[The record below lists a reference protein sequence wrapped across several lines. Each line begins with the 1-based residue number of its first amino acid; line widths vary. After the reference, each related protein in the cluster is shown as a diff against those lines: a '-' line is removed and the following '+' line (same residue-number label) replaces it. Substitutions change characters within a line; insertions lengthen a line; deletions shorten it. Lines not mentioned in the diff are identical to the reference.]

1 MSAEAQRIGHGD
13 TDIRLLPLIDHK
25 VQITGRIRMTIV
37 DRCRHKAVLHCQC
50 RNDRFQCP
58 AGTKQV
64 SGHGFRTGYIRLHRC
79 SAKRLFHS
87 QRFTGIIERRAGS
100 MRIDIINIRSC
111 NSSILDCHGHGTGR
125 LCSIRKRCRN
135 MIGITGAAIPDDLPI
150 DFRISGKR
158 MLQLLQNQHT
168 GSLSHNEA
176 LAFRVEG
183 NRSTIG
189 ILSLMQ
195 MAKTTNAARRLADYG
210 LPFITVLTDPTMG
223 GVSASFAFIGDV
235 VIAEPKALIGFAGGV
250 ATGSCFLKK
259 GFSLGRAYETKSLSG
274 AVLPVLLVIGVATGA
289 YAASTEGPG
298 SKHAPLLLALVVA
311 LVIGAL
317 AQKSRMCFAGSIR
330 DVILM
335 KNFDLLS
342 IIAALFV
349 VMTIYNIATGN
360 FHLSFSGQPIAHSQH
375 LWNIL
380 GMYVVG
386 FAAVLAGGCPLRQ
399 LILAGQGSSD
409 SAVTFLGMLLGAAF
423 AHNFNL
429 VGSVAKAATA
439 TDAAVPGGPAMPGKI
454 AVIVCI
460 VLLFVIAATNLRRKK
475 AAK

>member
-1 MSAEAQRIGHGD
+1 MKLFDKTWKLTLSGVVIGLLVMLLAMSGNPANMAICVACFIRDAAGALKLHTAAPVQYFRPEIVGFVCGSFLISMATKEYRSTAGSAPMVRFLLGAVMMIGALVFLGCPLRMVLRMSAGD
-13 TDIRLLPLIDHK
+13 L
-25 VQITGRIRMTIV
+25 
-37 DRCRHKAVLHCQC
+37 
-50 RNDRFQCP
+50 
-58 AGTKQV
+58 
-64 SGHGFRTGYIRLHRC
+64 
-79 SAKRLFHS
+79 
-87 QRFTGIIERRAGS
+87 
-100 MRIDIINIRSC
+100 
-111 NSSILDCHGHGTGR
+111 
-125 LCSIRKRCRN
+125 
-135 MIGITGAAIPDDLPI
+135 
-150 DFRISGKR
+150 
-158 MLQLLQNQHT
+158 
-168 GSLSHNEA
+168 
-176 LAFRVEG
+176 
-183 NRSTIG
+183 
-189 ILSLMQ
+189 
-195 MAKTTNAARRLADYG
+195 NAY
-210 LPFITVLTDPTMG
+210 V
-223 GVSASFAFIGDV
+223 
-235 VIAEPKALIGFAGGV
+235 ALIGFAGGV

-259 GFSLGRAYETKSLSG
+259 GFSLGRAYETKPLSG
-274 AVLPVLLVIGVATGA
+274 AVLPVLLAALLVIGVATGA
-289 YAASTEGPG
+289 YVASTEGPG
-298 SKHAPLLLALVVA
+298 SKHAPLLLTLMVA

-342 IIAALFV
+342 IIAALFA
-349 VMTIYNIATGN
+349 VMTIYNIATDN

-429 VGSVAKAATA
+429 VGSAAKAATA

>member
-1 MSAEAQRIGHGD
+1 MKLFDKTWKLALSGVVIGLLVMLLAMSGNPANMAICVACFIRDAAGALKLHTAAPVQYFRPEIVGFVCGSFLISMATKEYRSTAGSAPMVRFLLGAVMMIGALVFLGCPLRMVLRMSAGD
-13 TDIRLLPLIDHK
+13 L
-25 VQITGRIRMTIV
+25 
-37 DRCRHKAVLHCQC
+37 
-50 RNDRFQCP
+50 
-58 AGTKQV
+58 
-64 SGHGFRTGYIRLHRC
+64 
-79 SAKRLFHS
+79 
-87 QRFTGIIERRAGS
+87 
-100 MRIDIINIRSC
+100 
-111 NSSILDCHGHGTGR
+111 
-125 LCSIRKRCRN
+125 
-135 MIGITGAAIPDDLPI
+135 
-150 DFRISGKR
+150 
-158 MLQLLQNQHT
+158 
-168 GSLSHNEA
+168 
-176 LAFRVEG
+176 
-183 NRSTIG
+183 
-189 ILSLMQ
+189 
-195 MAKTTNAARRLADYG
+195 NAY
-210 LPFITVLTDPTMG
+210 V
-223 GVSASFAFIGDV
+223 
-235 VIAEPKALIGFAGGV
+235 ALIGFAGGV

-259 GFSLGRAYETKSLSG
+259 GFSLGRAYETKPLSG
-274 AVLPVLLVIGVATGA
+274 AVLPVLLAALLVIGVATGA

-298 SKHAPLLLALVVA
+298 SKHTPLLLALMVA

-349 VMTIYNIATGN
+349 VMTVYNIATGN

-429 VGSVAKAATA
+429 VGSAAKAATA

>member
-1 MSAEAQRIGHGD
+1 MKLFDKTWKLALSGVVIGLLVMLLAMSGNPANMAICVACFIRDAAGALKLHTAAPVQYFRPEIVGFVCGSFLISMATKEYRSTAGSAPMVRFLLGTVMMIGALVFLGCPLRMVLRMSAGD
-13 TDIRLLPLIDHK
+13 L
-25 VQITGRIRMTIV
+25 
-37 DRCRHKAVLHCQC
+37 
-50 RNDRFQCP
+50 
-58 AGTKQV
+58 
-64 SGHGFRTGYIRLHRC
+64 
-79 SAKRLFHS
+79 
-87 QRFTGIIERRAGS
+87 
-100 MRIDIINIRSC
+100 
-111 NSSILDCHGHGTGR
+111 
-125 LCSIRKRCRN
+125 
-135 MIGITGAAIPDDLPI
+135 
-150 DFRISGKR
+150 
-158 MLQLLQNQHT
+158 
-168 GSLSHNEA
+168 
-176 LAFRVEG
+176 
-183 NRSTIG
+183 
-189 ILSLMQ
+189 
-195 MAKTTNAARRLADYG
+195 NAY
-210 LPFITVLTDPTMG
+210 V
-223 GVSASFAFIGDV
+223 
-235 VIAEPKALIGFAGGV
+235 ALIGFAGGV

-274 AVLPVLLVIGVATGA
+274 AVLPVLLAALLVIGVATGA

-298 SKHAPLLLALVVA
+298 SKHAPLLLALMVA

-429 VGSVAKAATA
+429 VGSAAKAATA

>member
-1 MSAEAQRIGHGD
+1 MKLFDKTWKLALSGVVIGLLVMLLAMSGNPANMAICVACFIRDAAGALKLHTAAPVQYFRPEIVGFVCGSFLISMATKEYRSTAGSAPMVRFLLGTVMMIGALVFLGCPLRMVLRMSAGD
-13 TDIRLLPLIDHK
+13 L
-25 VQITGRIRMTIV
+25 
-37 DRCRHKAVLHCQC
+37 
-50 RNDRFQCP
+50 
-58 AGTKQV
+58 
-64 SGHGFRTGYIRLHRC
+64 
-79 SAKRLFHS
+79 
-87 QRFTGIIERRAGS
+87 
-100 MRIDIINIRSC
+100 
-111 NSSILDCHGHGTGR
+111 
-125 LCSIRKRCRN
+125 
-135 MIGITGAAIPDDLPI
+135 
-150 DFRISGKR
+150 
-158 MLQLLQNQHT
+158 
-168 GSLSHNEA
+168 
-176 LAFRVEG
+176 
-183 NRSTIG
+183 
-189 ILSLMQ
+189 
-195 MAKTTNAARRLADYG
+195 NAY
-210 LPFITVLTDPTMG
+210 V
-223 GVSASFAFIGDV
+223 
-235 VIAEPKALIGFAGGV
+235 ALIGFAGGV

-274 AVLPVLLVIGVATGA
+274 AVLPVLLAALLVIGVATGA

-429 VGSVAKAATA
+429 VGSAAKAATA
-439 TDAAVPGGPAMPGKI
+439 TDAAVPGGPAIPGKI

>member
-1 MSAEAQRIGHGD
+1 MKLFDKTWKLALSGVVIGLLVMLLAMSGNPANMAICVACFIRDAAGALKLHTAAPVQYFRPEIVGFVCGSFLISMATKEYRSTAGSAPMVRFLLGAVMMIGALVFLGCPLRMVLRMSAGD
-13 TDIRLLPLIDHK
+13 L
-25 VQITGRIRMTIV
+25 
-37 DRCRHKAVLHCQC
+37 
-50 RNDRFQCP
+50 
-58 AGTKQV
+58 
-64 SGHGFRTGYIRLHRC
+64 
-79 SAKRLFHS
+79 
-87 QRFTGIIERRAGS
+87 
-100 MRIDIINIRSC
+100 
-111 NSSILDCHGHGTGR
+111 
-125 LCSIRKRCRN
+125 
-135 MIGITGAAIPDDLPI
+135 
-150 DFRISGKR
+150 
-158 MLQLLQNQHT
+158 
-168 GSLSHNEA
+168 
-176 LAFRVEG
+176 
-183 NRSTIG
+183 
-189 ILSLMQ
+189 
-195 MAKTTNAARRLADYG
+195 NAY
-210 LPFITVLTDPTMG
+210 V
-223 GVSASFAFIGDV
+223 
-235 VIAEPKALIGFAGGV
+235 ALIGFAGGV

-259 GFSLGRAYETKSLSG
+259 GFSLGRAYETKPLSG
-274 AVLPVLLVIGVATGA
+274 AVLPVLLAALLVIGVATGA

-375 LWNIL
+375 LWDIL

-429 VGSVAKAATA
+429 VGSAAKAATA

>member
-1 MSAEAQRIGHGD
+1 MKLFDKTWKLALSGVVIGLLVMLLAMSGNPANMAICVACFIRDAAGALKLHTAAPVQYFRPEIVGFVCGSFLISMATKEYRSTAGSAPMVRFLLGAVMMIGALVFLGCPLRMVLRMSAGD
-13 TDIRLLPLIDHK
+13 L
-25 VQITGRIRMTIV
+25 
-37 DRCRHKAVLHCQC
+37 
-50 RNDRFQCP
+50 
-58 AGTKQV
+58 
-64 SGHGFRTGYIRLHRC
+64 
-79 SAKRLFHS
+79 
-87 QRFTGIIERRAGS
+87 
-100 MRIDIINIRSC
+100 
-111 NSSILDCHGHGTGR
+111 
-125 LCSIRKRCRN
+125 
-135 MIGITGAAIPDDLPI
+135 
-150 DFRISGKR
+150 
-158 MLQLLQNQHT
+158 
-168 GSLSHNEA
+168 
-176 LAFRVEG
+176 
-183 NRSTIG
+183 
-189 ILSLMQ
+189 
-195 MAKTTNAARRLADYG
+195 NAY
-210 LPFITVLTDPTMG
+210 V
-223 GVSASFAFIGDV
+223 
-235 VIAEPKALIGFAGGV
+235 ALIGFAGGV

-274 AVLPVLLVIGVATGA
+274 AVLPVLLAALLVIGVATGA

-342 IIAALFV
+342 IITALFV

-429 VGSVAKAATA
+429 VGSAAKAATA

>member
-1 MSAEAQRIGHGD
+1 MKLFDKTWKLTLSGVVIGLLVMLLAMSGNPANMAICVACFIRDAAGALKLHTAAPVQYFRPEIVGFVCGSFLISMATKEYRSTAGSAPMVRFLLGAVMMIGALVFLGCPLRMVLRMSAGD
-13 TDIRLLPLIDHK
+13 L
-25 VQITGRIRMTIV
+25 
-37 DRCRHKAVLHCQC
+37 
-50 RNDRFQCP
+50 
-58 AGTKQV
+58 
-64 SGHGFRTGYIRLHRC
+64 
-79 SAKRLFHS
+79 
-87 QRFTGIIERRAGS
+87 
-100 MRIDIINIRSC
+100 
-111 NSSILDCHGHGTGR
+111 
-125 LCSIRKRCRN
+125 
-135 MIGITGAAIPDDLPI
+135 
-150 DFRISGKR
+150 
-158 MLQLLQNQHT
+158 
-168 GSLSHNEA
+168 
-176 LAFRVEG
+176 
-183 NRSTIG
+183 
-189 ILSLMQ
+189 
-195 MAKTTNAARRLADYG
+195 NAY
-210 LPFITVLTDPTMG
+210 V
-223 GVSASFAFIGDV
+223 
-235 VIAEPKALIGFAGGV
+235 ALIGFAGGV

-259 GFSLGRAYETKSLSG
+259 GFSLGRSYETKSLSG
-274 AVLPVLLVIGVATGA
+274 AVLPVLLAALLVIGVATGA

-298 SKHAPLLLALVVA
+298 SKHAPLLLALMVA

-342 IIAALFV
+342 IIAALFA
-349 VMTIYNIATGN
+349 VMIIYNIATGN

-429 VGSVAKAATA
+429 VGSAAKAATA

>member
-1 MSAEAQRIGHGD
+1 MKLFDKTWKLALSGVVIGLLVMLLAMSGNPANMAICVACFIRDAAGALKLHTTAPVQYFRPEIVGFVCGSFLISMATKEYRSTAGSAPMVRFLLGAVMMIGALVFLGCPLRMVLRMSAGD
-13 TDIRLLPLIDHK
+13 L
-25 VQITGRIRMTIV
+25 
-37 DRCRHKAVLHCQC
+37 
-50 RNDRFQCP
+50 
-58 AGTKQV
+58 
-64 SGHGFRTGYIRLHRC
+64 
-79 SAKRLFHS
+79 
-87 QRFTGIIERRAGS
+87 
-100 MRIDIINIRSC
+100 
-111 NSSILDCHGHGTGR
+111 
-125 LCSIRKRCRN
+125 
-135 MIGITGAAIPDDLPI
+135 
-150 DFRISGKR
+150 
-158 MLQLLQNQHT
+158 
-168 GSLSHNEA
+168 
-176 LAFRVEG
+176 
-183 NRSTIG
+183 
-189 ILSLMQ
+189 
-195 MAKTTNAARRLADYG
+195 NAY
-210 LPFITVLTDPTMG
+210 V
-223 GVSASFAFIGDV
+223 
-235 VIAEPKALIGFAGGV
+235 ALIGFAGGV

-259 GFSLGRAYETKSLSG
+259 GFSLGRAYETKPLSG
-274 AVLPVLLVIGVATGA
+274 AVLPVLLAALLVIGVATGA

-429 VGSVAKAATA
+429 VGSAAKAATA

>member
-1 MSAEAQRIGHGD
+1 MKFFDKTWKLALSGVVIGLLVMLLAMSGNPANMAICVACFIRDAAGALKLHTAAPVQYFRPEIVGFVCGSFLISVATKEYRSTAGSAPMVRFLLGAVMMIGALVFLGCPLRMVLRMSAGD
-13 TDIRLLPLIDHK
+13 L
-25 VQITGRIRMTIV
+25 
-37 DRCRHKAVLHCQC
+37 
-50 RNDRFQCP
+50 
-58 AGTKQV
+58 
-64 SGHGFRTGYIRLHRC
+64 
-79 SAKRLFHS
+79 
-87 QRFTGIIERRAGS
+87 
-100 MRIDIINIRSC
+100 
-111 NSSILDCHGHGTGR
+111 
-125 LCSIRKRCRN
+125 
-135 MIGITGAAIPDDLPI
+135 
-150 DFRISGKR
+150 
-158 MLQLLQNQHT
+158 
-168 GSLSHNEA
+168 
-176 LAFRVEG
+176 
-183 NRSTIG
+183 
-189 ILSLMQ
+189 
-195 MAKTTNAARRLADYG
+195 NAY
-210 LPFITVLTDPTMG
+210 V
-223 GVSASFAFIGDV
+223 
-235 VIAEPKALIGFAGGV
+235 ALIGFAGGV

-259 GFSLGRAYETKSLSG
+259 GFSLGRSYETKSLSG
-274 AVLPVLLVIGVATGA
+274 AVLPVLLAALLVIGVATGA

-298 SKHAPLLLALVVA
+298 SKHAPLLLALMVA
-311 LVIGAL
+311 LGIGAL

-342 IIAALFV
+342 IIAALFA
-349 VMTIYNIATGN
+349 VMIIYNIATGN

-429 VGSVAKAATA
+429 VGSAAKAATA

>member
-1 MSAEAQRIGHGD
+1 MKLFDKTWKLALSGVVIGLLVMLLAMSGNPANMAICVACFIRDAAGALKLHTAAPVQYFRPEIVGFVCGSFLISVATKEYRSTAGSAPMVRFLLGAVMMIGALVFLGCPLRMVLRMSAGD
-13 TDIRLLPLIDHK
+13 L
-25 VQITGRIRMTIV
+25 
-37 DRCRHKAVLHCQC
+37 
-50 RNDRFQCP
+50 
-58 AGTKQV
+58 
-64 SGHGFRTGYIRLHRC
+64 
-79 SAKRLFHS
+79 
-87 QRFTGIIERRAGS
+87 
-100 MRIDIINIRSC
+100 
-111 NSSILDCHGHGTGR
+111 
-125 LCSIRKRCRN
+125 
-135 MIGITGAAIPDDLPI
+135 
-150 DFRISGKR
+150 
-158 MLQLLQNQHT
+158 
-168 GSLSHNEA
+168 
-176 LAFRVEG
+176 
-183 NRSTIG
+183 
-189 ILSLMQ
+189 
-195 MAKTTNAARRLADYG
+195 NAY
-210 LPFITVLTDPTMG
+210 V
-223 GVSASFAFIGDV
+223 
-235 VIAEPKALIGFAGGV
+235 ALIGFAGGV

-274 AVLPVLLVIGVATGA
+274 AVLPVLLAALLVIGVATGA

-317 AQKSRMCFAGSIR
+317 AQKSRMCFAESIR

-349 VMTIYNIATGN
+349 VMTVYNIATGN

-429 VGSVAKAATA
+429 VGSAAKAATA

>member
-1 MSAEAQRIGHGD
+1 MKLFDKTWKLALSGVVIGLLVMLLAMSGNPANMAICVACFIRDAAGALKLHTAAPVQYFRPEIVGFVCGSFLISMATKEYRSTAGSAPMVRFLLGAVMMIGALVFLGCPLRMVLRMSAGD
-13 TDIRLLPLIDHK
+13 L
-25 VQITGRIRMTIV
+25 
-37 DRCRHKAVLHCQC
+37 
-50 RNDRFQCP
+50 
-58 AGTKQV
+58 
-64 SGHGFRTGYIRLHRC
+64 
-79 SAKRLFHS
+79 
-87 QRFTGIIERRAGS
+87 
-100 MRIDIINIRSC
+100 
-111 NSSILDCHGHGTGR
+111 
-125 LCSIRKRCRN
+125 
-135 MIGITGAAIPDDLPI
+135 
-150 DFRISGKR
+150 
-158 MLQLLQNQHT
+158 
-168 GSLSHNEA
+168 
-176 LAFRVEG
+176 
-183 NRSTIG
+183 
-189 ILSLMQ
+189 
-195 MAKTTNAARRLADYG
+195 NAY
-210 LPFITVLTDPTMG
+210 V
-223 GVSASFAFIGDV
+223 
-235 VIAEPKALIGFAGGV
+235 ALIGFAGGV

-274 AVLPVLLVIGVATGA
+274 AVLPVLLAALLVIGVATGA

-342 IIAALFV
+342 IIAALFAV
-349 VMTIYNIATGN
+349 IYNIATGN

-429 VGSVAKAATA
+429 VGSAAKAATA
-439 TDAAVPGGPAMPGKI
+439 TDAAVPGGPAIPGKI

-460 VLLFVIAATNLRRKK
+460 VLLFVIAATKLRSKK

>member
-1 MSAEAQRIGHGD
+1 MKLFDKTWKLALSGVVIGLLVMLLAMSGNPANMAICVACFIRDAAGALKLHTAAPVQYFRPEIVGFVCGSFLISMATKEYRSTAGSAPMVRFLLGAIMMIGALVFLGCPLRMVLRMSAGD
-13 TDIRLLPLIDHK
+13 L
-25 VQITGRIRMTIV
+25 
-37 DRCRHKAVLHCQC
+37 
-50 RNDRFQCP
+50 
-58 AGTKQV
+58 
-64 SGHGFRTGYIRLHRC
+64 
-79 SAKRLFHS
+79 
-87 QRFTGIIERRAGS
+87 
-100 MRIDIINIRSC
+100 
-111 NSSILDCHGHGTGR
+111 
-125 LCSIRKRCRN
+125 
-135 MIGITGAAIPDDLPI
+135 
-150 DFRISGKR
+150 
-158 MLQLLQNQHT
+158 
-168 GSLSHNEA
+168 
-176 LAFRVEG
+176 
-183 NRSTIG
+183 
-189 ILSLMQ
+189 
-195 MAKTTNAARRLADYG
+195 NAY
-210 LPFITVLTDPTMG
+210 V
-223 GVSASFAFIGDV
+223 
-235 VIAEPKALIGFAGGV
+235 ALIGFAGGV

-259 GFSLGRAYETKSLSG
+259 GFSLGRAYEAKSLSG
-274 AVLPVLLVIGVATGA
+274 AVLPVLLAALLVIGVATGA

-298 SKHAPLLLALVVA
+298 SKHAPLLLALMVA

-349 VMTIYNIATGN
+349 VMTVYNIATGN

-429 VGSVAKAATA
+429 VGSAAKAATA

>member
-1 MSAEAQRIGHGD
+1 MKLFDKTWKLALSGVVIGLLVMLLAMSGNPANMAICVACFIRDAAGALKLHTAAPVQYFRPEIVGFVCGSFLISMATKEYRSTAGSAPMVRFLLGAVMMIGALVFLGCPLRMVLRMSAGD
-13 TDIRLLPLIDHK
+13 L
-25 VQITGRIRMTIV
+25 
-37 DRCRHKAVLHCQC
+37 
-50 RNDRFQCP
+50 
-58 AGTKQV
+58 
-64 SGHGFRTGYIRLHRC
+64 
-79 SAKRLFHS
+79 
-87 QRFTGIIERRAGS
+87 
-100 MRIDIINIRSC
+100 
-111 NSSILDCHGHGTGR
+111 
-125 LCSIRKRCRN
+125 
-135 MIGITGAAIPDDLPI
+135 
-150 DFRISGKR
+150 
-158 MLQLLQNQHT
+158 
-168 GSLSHNEA
+168 
-176 LAFRVEG
+176 
-183 NRSTIG
+183 
-189 ILSLMQ
+189 
-195 MAKTTNAARRLADYG
+195 NAY
-210 LPFITVLTDPTMG
+210 V
-223 GVSASFAFIGDV
+223 
-235 VIAEPKALIGFAGGV
+235 ALIGFAGGV

-274 AVLPVLLVIGVATGA
+274 AVLPVLLAALLVIGVATGA

-298 SKHAPLLLALVVA
+298 SKHAPLLLALMVA

-342 IIAALFV
+342 IIATLFA

-429 VGSVAKAATA
+429 VGSAAKAATA

>member
-1 MSAEAQRIGHGD
+1 MKLFDKTWKLALSGVVIGLLVMLLAMSGNPANMAICVACFIRDAAGALKLHTAAPVQYFRPEIVGFVCGSFLISMATKEYRSTAGSAPMVRFLLGAVMMIGALVFLGCPLRMVLRMSAGD
-13 TDIRLLPLIDHK
+13 L
-25 VQITGRIRMTIV
+25 
-37 DRCRHKAVLHCQC
+37 
-50 RNDRFQCP
+50 
-58 AGTKQV
+58 
-64 SGHGFRTGYIRLHRC
+64 
-79 SAKRLFHS
+79 
-87 QRFTGIIERRAGS
+87 
-100 MRIDIINIRSC
+100 
-111 NSSILDCHGHGTGR
+111 
-125 LCSIRKRCRN
+125 
-135 MIGITGAAIPDDLPI
+135 
-150 DFRISGKR
+150 
-158 MLQLLQNQHT
+158 
-168 GSLSHNEA
+168 
-176 LAFRVEG
+176 
-183 NRSTIG
+183 
-189 ILSLMQ
+189 
-195 MAKTTNAARRLADYG
+195 NAY
-210 LPFITVLTDPTMG
+210 V
-223 GVSASFAFIGDV
+223 
-235 VIAEPKALIGFAGGV
+235 ALIGFAGGV

-274 AVLPVLLVIGVATGA
+274 AVLPVLLAALLVIGVATGA

-409 SAVTFLGMLLGAAF
+409 SAVTFLGMLLSAAF

-429 VGSVAKAATA
+429 VGSAAKAATA

>member
-1 MSAEAQRIGHGD
+1 MKLFDKTWKLALSGVVIGLLVMLLAMSGNPANMAICVACFIRDAAGALKLHTAAPVQYFRPEIVGFVCGSFLISVATKEYRSTAGSAPMVRFLLGAVMMIGALVFLGCPLRMVLRMSAGD
-13 TDIRLLPLIDHK
+13 L
-25 VQITGRIRMTIV
+25 
-37 DRCRHKAVLHCQC
+37 
-50 RNDRFQCP
+50 
-58 AGTKQV
+58 
-64 SGHGFRTGYIRLHRC
+64 
-79 SAKRLFHS
+79 
-87 QRFTGIIERRAGS
+87 
-100 MRIDIINIRSC
+100 
-111 NSSILDCHGHGTGR
+111 
-125 LCSIRKRCRN
+125 
-135 MIGITGAAIPDDLPI
+135 
-150 DFRISGKR
+150 
-158 MLQLLQNQHT
+158 
-168 GSLSHNEA
+168 
-176 LAFRVEG
+176 
-183 NRSTIG
+183 
-189 ILSLMQ
+189 
-195 MAKTTNAARRLADYG
+195 NAY
-210 LPFITVLTDPTMG
+210 V
-223 GVSASFAFIGDV
+223 
-235 VIAEPKALIGFAGGV
+235 ALIGFAGGV

-274 AVLPVLLVIGVATGA
+274 AVLPVLLAALLVIGVATGA

-429 VGSVAKAATA
+429 VGSAAKAATA
-439 TDAAVPGGPAMPGKI
+439 TDAAVPGGPAIPGKI
-454 AVIVCI
+454 TVIVCI
-460 VLLFVIAATNLRRKK
+460 VLLFVIAATKLRRKK

>member
-1 MSAEAQRIGHGD
+1 MKLFDKTWKLALSGVVIGLLVMLLAMSGNPANMAICVACFIRDAAGALKLHTAAPVQYFRPEIVGFVCGSFLISVATKEYRSTAGSAPMVRFLLGAVMIIGALVFLGCPLRMVLRMSAGD
-13 TDIRLLPLIDHK
+13 L
-25 VQITGRIRMTIV
+25 
-37 DRCRHKAVLHCQC
+37 
-50 RNDRFQCP
+50 
-58 AGTKQV
+58 
-64 SGHGFRTGYIRLHRC
+64 
-79 SAKRLFHS
+79 
-87 QRFTGIIERRAGS
+87 
-100 MRIDIINIRSC
+100 
-111 NSSILDCHGHGTGR
+111 
-125 LCSIRKRCRN
+125 
-135 MIGITGAAIPDDLPI
+135 
-150 DFRISGKR
+150 
-158 MLQLLQNQHT
+158 
-168 GSLSHNEA
+168 
-176 LAFRVEG
+176 
-183 NRSTIG
+183 
-189 ILSLMQ
+189 
-195 MAKTTNAARRLADYG
+195 NAY
-210 LPFITVLTDPTMG
+210 V
-223 GVSASFAFIGDV
+223 
-235 VIAEPKALIGFAGGV
+235 ALIGFAGGV

-274 AVLPVLLVIGVATGA
+274 AVLPVLLAALLVIGVATGA

-429 VGSVAKAATA
+429 VGSAAKAATA

>member
-1 MSAEAQRIGHGD
+1 MKLFDKTWKLALSGVVIGLLVMLLAMSGNPANMAICVACFIRDAAGALKLHTAAPVQYFRPEIVGFVCGSFLISMATKEYRSTAGSAPMVRFLLGAVMMIGALVFLGCPLRMVLRMSAGD
-13 TDIRLLPLIDHK
+13 L
-25 VQITGRIRMTIV
+25 
-37 DRCRHKAVLHCQC
+37 
-50 RNDRFQCP
+50 
-58 AGTKQV
+58 
-64 SGHGFRTGYIRLHRC
+64 
-79 SAKRLFHS
+79 
-87 QRFTGIIERRAGS
+87 
-100 MRIDIINIRSC
+100 
-111 NSSILDCHGHGTGR
+111 
-125 LCSIRKRCRN
+125 
-135 MIGITGAAIPDDLPI
+135 
-150 DFRISGKR
+150 
-158 MLQLLQNQHT
+158 
-168 GSLSHNEA
+168 
-176 LAFRVEG
+176 
-183 NRSTIG
+183 
-189 ILSLMQ
+189 
-195 MAKTTNAARRLADYG
+195 NAY
-210 LPFITVLTDPTMG
+210 V
-223 GVSASFAFIGDV
+223 
-235 VIAEPKALIGFAGGV
+235 ALIGFAGGV

-274 AVLPVLLVIGVATGA
+274 AVLPVLLAALLVIGVATGA

-429 VGSVAKAATA
+429 VGSAAKAATA
-439 TDAAVPGGPAMPGKI
+439 TDAAVPGGPAIPGKI